1 MSSLKE
7 IKSRIA
13 SVHGTLKITLAMKM
27 VSSAKL
33 HKTQDL
39 LGNMGL
45 YRTEL
50 MKILASLLRD
60 ARADSPF
67 LRQGT
72 SDRVALVCLSSNSS
86 LCGAFNHNVSQLA
99 LQEYARLKD
108 EGASAV
114 DVFTLGRRVAEYL
127 SRNSVK
133 ISADYS
139 NLMVKPSY
147 SDISALADRLTRD
160 FAEGRFGKVVLVYS
174 HQKSMAVQQ
183 PVSEIYL
190 PLTLESKGGDESAED
205 EFILEPDAGTLL
217 KTLLPKALRIRL
229 YNAVLDSACAE
240 HAARMV
246 AMQTASDNA
255 GNLLQ
260 ELRLEYNKSRQQK
273 ITNEIL
279 DIVGGS
285 SAR

>member
-99 LQEYARLKD
+99 LQEYARLKE
-108 EGASAV
+108 EGASDV
-114 DVFTLGRRVAEYL
+114 EVFTLGRRVAEYL
-127 SRNSVK
+127 SHNSVK

-147 SDISALADRLTRD
+147 SDISALADSLTRD

-183 PVSEIYL
+183 PVSEICL
-190 PLTLESKGGDESAED
+190 PLTLESKEGDESAED

>member
-114 DVFTLGRRVAEYL
+114 EVFTLGRRVAEYL
-127 SRNSVK
+127 SRNGVK
-133 ISADYS
+133 ISANYS
-139 NLMVKPSY
+139 ELMAKPSY
-147 SDISALADRLTRD
+147 SDIVALADRL
-160 FAEGRFGKVVLVYS
+160 AEEFVAGRFGKVVLVYS

-183 PVSEIYL
+183 PVSEQYL
-190 PLTLESKGGDESAED
+190 PLESGDAEEFLED
-205 EFILEPDAGTLL
+205 EFILEPDADGLL
-217 KTLLPKALRIRL
+217 RTLLPKVLRIRL

-260 ELRLEYNKSRQQK
+260 DLRLEYNKSRQQK

>member
-1 MSSLKE
+1 
-7 IKSRIA
+7 
-13 SVHGTLKITLAMKM
+13 
-27 VSSAKL
+27 
-33 HKTQDL
+33 
-39 LGNMGL
+39 
-45 YRTEL
+45 
-50 MKILASLLRD
+50 
-60 ARADSPF
+60 
-67 LRQGT
+67 
-72 SDRVALVCLSSNSS
+72 
-86 LCGAFNHNVSQLA
+86 
-99 LQEYARLKD
+99 
-108 EGASAV
+108 
-114 DVFTLGRRVAEYL
+114 
-127 SRNSVK
+127 
-133 ISADYS
+133 
-139 NLMVKPSY
+139 
-147 SDISALADRLTRD
+147 
-160 FAEGRFGKVVLVYS
+160 
-174 HQKSMAVQQ
+174 MAVQQ

-190 PLTLESKGGDESAED
+190 PLTFESKEGDESAED